1 MPMDNYEEKGWERDD
16 LLGKNSSAKRGIQ
29 TDEKP
34 QKSEHPVSDPEKQD
48 ELFILRGDSL

>member
-16 LLGKNSSAKRGIQ
+16 LLGKNSSAKR
-29 TDEKP
+29 EKP
-34 QKSEHPVSDPEKQD
+34 QESEQPVSDPEKQD